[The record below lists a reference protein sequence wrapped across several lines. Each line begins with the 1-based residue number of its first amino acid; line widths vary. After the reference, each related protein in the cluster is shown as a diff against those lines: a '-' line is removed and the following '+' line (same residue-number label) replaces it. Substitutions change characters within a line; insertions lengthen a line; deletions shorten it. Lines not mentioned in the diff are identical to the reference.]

1 LNYRDTLVQ
10 NLESA
15 TITVTNDTTKD
26 ITGFSEIINYLNQ
39 DTLIKK
45 MNLTSSNIK
54 SSSLSRSDAVILID
68 GMRNLGKRSVK
79 KDMQEY
85 YNPFADV
92 PQDAEYLPSLMRL
105 AYYKSNFG
113 VTTINKTS
121 LFNPM
126 IHTSREEFVKMAM
139 SGFDIANHSMDLS
152 KFTDRTN
159 MATWAKKYFETAVY
173 NEIIVGND
181 SRLLAKDKISIQEA
195 LIVLRR
201 IKDKFSDNY
210 SFSSTKY
217 ESAESLDL
225 SSLYH
230 KNIGFEYEPRYYKP
244 NATPINITSISKSKT
259 DNYYLLTVNS
269 TIDTANGASDY
280 YWWSTD
286 KGYFKKEPSSSNY
299 KKVRFYPMSAVP
311 QSDYHITVNG
321 GDNLGYINDY
331 SLKISKGEFSY
342 LEKDDIVL
350 DISSNLDNLD
360 NLRLESKLIA
370 NKLFTIDLNSVSVKK
385 SNIEL
390 SISQVTVS
398 MEYNGKTYQLFH
410 GTPNNKKAQF
420 IMGDYP
426 ELYGKSV
433 TLDIEVYSQAKKYT
447 TSRSL
452 TYTPQFT
459 IKGKVYNAIG
469 GEKITSVQ
477 IGRKDV
483 KLDKDGEFYYTL
495 DTDYEIKGL
504 EIKTKENSQENNFK
518 TSNIDLN
525 YQSPSKYVVLV
536 GEDSRPSPNIYVSPI
551 HVPSNEKV
559 IFTLISDIAI
569 PSNSMIDMEGSTCSS
584 PSGLGTKKVT
594 IECTTPITSNIKHIL
609 INIKSSNIYAD
620 GLTRTVV
627 VDKALNTADPIESVK
642 EQIYIES
649 STSKD
654 IYLPKE
660 MLGVK
665 IDWSSDDTSII
676 SNTGKVTPTSNQET
690 VKLTAKFEKDGKIET
705 KIFTVPVVPKDSLI
719 IDTDKDGIPDSKD
732 LDIDGDGISN
742 KDEIS
747 YGLNPFD
754 FRDAEYDS
762 DGNGISNKDEI
773 KSSIDDT
780 NTSNIDENETT
791 YSIPKETKE
800 ESSTTISLKSIND
813 ISVNINDTIP
823 PIVIEG
829 NSSNEESLIYHA
841 SSSNTDIII
850 AEISDTILFLTL
862 VEDAIGESNITI
874 IANVGEVNLSKT
886 FSVNVTTPIE
896 DKVIEETFKTYTKG
910 DTEIGFG
917 KTYYNFLYYALKKP
931 LNITRVYVKI
941 VGSEVVLD
949 DTYNATIT
957 IAIKDMSIL
966 IDSNGN
972 LETKLANFLLPKN
985 KLPLGTQATIEE
997 TNATFIVPLTDK
1009 LEF

>member
-1 LNYRDTLVQ
+1 
-10 NLESA
+10 
-15 TITVTNDTTKD
+15 
-26 ITGFSEIINYLNQ
+26 
-39 DTLIKK
+39 
-45 MNLTSSNIK
+45 
-54 SSSLSRSDAVILID
+54 
-68 GMRNLGKRSVK
+68 
-79 KDMQEY
+79 
-85 YNPFADV
+85 
-92 PQDAEYLPSLMRL
+92 
-105 AYYKSNFG
+105 
-113 VTTINKTS
+113 
-121 LFNPM
+121 
-126 IHTSREEFVKMAM
+126 
-139 SGFDIANHSMDLS
+139 
-152 KFTDRTN
+152 
-159 MATWAKKYFETAVY
+159 
-173 NEIIVGND
+173 
-181 SRLLAKDKISIQEA
+181 
-195 LIVLRR
+195 
-201 IKDKFSDNY
+201 
-210 SFSSTKY
+210 
-217 ESAESLDL
+217 
-225 SSLYH
+225 
-230 KNIGFEYEPRYYKP
+230 
-244 NATPINITSISKSKT
+244 
-259 DNYYLLTVNS
+259 
-269 TIDTANGASDY
+269 
-280 YWWSTD
+280 
-286 KGYFKKEPSSSNY
+286 
-299 KKVRFYPMSAVP
+299 
-311 QSDYHITVNG
+311 
-321 GDNLGYINDY
+321 
-331 SLKISKGEFSY
+331 
-342 LEKDDIVL
+342 
-350 DISSNLDNLD
+350 
-360 NLRLESKLIA
+360 
-370 NKLFTIDLNSVSVKK
+370 
-385 SNIEL
+385 
-390 SISQVTVS
+390 

-676 SNTGKVTPTSNQET
+676 SNTGI
-690 VKLTAKFEKDGKIET
+690 EKDGKIET

-829 NSSNEESLIYHA
+829 NS
-841 SSSNTDIII
+841 T
-850 AEISDTILFLTL
+850 EISDTILFLTL

-910 DTEIGFG
+910 DTEI
-917 KTYYNFLYYALKKP
+917 KYN
-931 LNITRVYVKI
+931 
-941 VGSEVVLD
+941 
-949 DTYNATIT
+949 
-957 IAIKDMSIL
+957 
-966 IDSNGN
+966 
-972 LETKLANFLLPKN
+972 
-985 KLPLGTQATIEE
+985 
-997 TNATFIVPLTDK
+997 
-1009 LEF
+1009 